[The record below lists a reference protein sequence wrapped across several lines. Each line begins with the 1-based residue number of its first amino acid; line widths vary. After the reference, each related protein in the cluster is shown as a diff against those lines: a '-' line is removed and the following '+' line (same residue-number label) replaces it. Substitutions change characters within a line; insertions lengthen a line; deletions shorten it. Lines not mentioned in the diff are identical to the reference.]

1 MAVLTVLVAED
12 NADDYLLLEYAFKRA
27 NFEAR
32 RMRVRDG
39 LEAKAYLAGEGDFG
53 NRQTSPL
60 PALILADLK
69 MPRMNGLELLQ
80 WTRNQ
85 PVLKRIPFV
94 LLSASASPLDITAA
108 YESFANCY
116 HVKPS
121 RLEDLIELMRKMAD
135 YWFKASARPEIP
147 MSNAEKRESEGKV
160 GS

>member
-12 NADDYLLLEYAFKRA
+12 NADDYLLLEYAFKQA
-27 NFEAR
+27 NFMAR

-60 PALILADLK
+60 PSLILADLK
-69 MPRMNGLELLQ
+69 MPRMTGLELLQ

-121 RLEDLIELMRKMAD
+121 RLEDLIELMKKMAD

-147 MSNAEKRESEGKV
+147 VSNDDDRETEVKA